1 MKRLLF
7 IFLIGLS
14 GALPAP
20 SFAQELSLQKCFE
33 LALRNTPLAE
43 QDVLYED
50 LADSKVERIGSA
62 FMPQVSLNGQWSY
75 QSDVFSLPFSPPGT
89 DVPQIPKSQYQATV
103 GIEQAIYD
111 GGAVRQAKEMARR
124 EQSVNGQKTEVE
136 LYKIKETVVSL
147 YFGILRAQETEKNLE
162 TARNTLLERKKEVD
176 AGYNNGI
183 LLLSDK
189 ASFEKEILLL
199 EQQLI
204 SIQAEKESLAAM
216 LADKLGQPLT
226 AEAQLELPAYGL
238 PEQATEI
245 GRPEIAYLEQQKTLL
260 DESSKLAGTKTLPRL
275 SAFAR
280 GGLGSPNPYNFF
292 ETDLS
297 GFYVA
302 GVRLYWPVFDWG
314 ANKLERQELM
324 IQGKILENSKQDMLQ
339 QLKNGAMQWQKK
351 WEASGSIMQRDAEIV
366 RLQELIVNEYNLRL
380 EGGTITSSDYITALD
395 QLTRSKTTARL
406 HEIDRAWYEIQYLI
420 LTGKL

>member
-1 MKRLLF
+1 MKRLLLT
-7 IFLIGLS
+7 FLTGLS
-14 GALPAP
+14 GLLPVP
-20 SFAQELSLQKCFE
+20 SFAQELSLQECFD
-33 LALRNTPLAE
+33 LALQKTPLAG
-43 QDVLYED
+43 QKALYED
-50 LADSKVERIGSA
+50 LADAKVERIGSA

-103 GIEQAIYD
+103 GIEQHIYD
-111 GGAVRQAKEMARR
+111 GGMIRQSKEMARR
-124 EQSVNGQKTEVE
+124 ELSVNQQKTEVE
-136 LYKIKETVVSL
+136 LYKVKETVVSL

-189 ASFEKEILLL
+189 ASFEKEILSL

-204 SIQAEKESLAAM
+204 SIKAEKESLADM
-216 LADKLGQPLT
+216 LADKLGQPLPS
-226 AEAQLELPAYGL
+226 EVQLKLPGYGL
-238 PEQATEI
+238 PGQTNEMS
-245 GRPEIAYLEQQKTLL
+245 RPEIAYFEQQKTLL
-260 DESSKLAGTKTLPRL
+260 NESSKLAGTKTLPKL

-280 GGLGSPNPYNFF
+280 GGFGSPNPYNFF

-297 GFYVA
+297 GFYIA

-324 IQGKILENSKQDMLQ
+324 IQEKILENSKQDMLQ
-339 QLKNGAMQWQKK
+339 QLENGAMQWQKK
-351 WEASGSIMQRDAEIV
+351 WEASGRIVERDAEIV
-366 RLQELIVNEYNLRL
+366 RLQESIVSEYNLRL
-380 EGGTITSSDYITALD
+380 DGGTITSSDYITALD
-395 QLTRSKTTARL
+395 QLTRSKTTAKL
-406 HEIDRAWYEIQYLI
+406 HEIDRSWYEIQYLI